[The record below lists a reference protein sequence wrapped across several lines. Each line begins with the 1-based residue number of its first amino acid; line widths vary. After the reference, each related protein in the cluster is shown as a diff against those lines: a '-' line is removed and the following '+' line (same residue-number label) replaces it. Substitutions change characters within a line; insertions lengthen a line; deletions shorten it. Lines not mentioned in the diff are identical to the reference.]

1 MLKENKGITLV
12 ALVVTIIVLLI
23 LAGVTISLVVG
34 QNGIITRAREAQVAQ
49 EKAYARDIVS
59 TAIKAV
65 EIDVTANLK
74 TYSTDAE
81 KKAAL
86 VTAIGLSTFTAGDTD
101 TTIKYTTDDNKV
113 YTVTVN
119 WTTYTVTS
127 VAEPTA

>member
-34 QNGIITRAREAQVAQ
+34 QNGIITRARQAQVEQ

-65 EIDVTANLK
+65 EIDMQANTAS
-74 TYSTDAE
+74 YATDSA
-81 KKAAL
+81 KMDAL
-86 VTAIGLSTFTAGDTD
+86 ITSIKLSTFTKASD
-101 TTIKYTTDDNKV
+101 TTLTYTTKDSKSV
-113 YTVTVN
+113 TVTVD
-119 WTTYTVTS
+119 WTNYDVTN
-127 VAEPTA
+127 VTDPA